1 LSRFGHAAVAILA
14 SVGVM
19 DRSATLFLAL
29 ATLALAH
36 AAHAQP
42 APTFQ
47 ARCGELRQA
56 MASLQGRE
64 EDELITI
71 EVVGPLAFLRDAG
84 GIVYLGLCGPP
95 DPRVL
100 CVTYETMGR
109 KLGDRVVVT
118 GSILPRGPDFIQLD
132 PCLHHEPTPEDKD

>member
-1 LSRFGHAAVAILA
+1 VVAILA
-14 SVGVM
+14 SVGAM
-19 DRSATLFLAL
+19 HRTALLLAL
-29 ATLALAH
+29 AVLAS
-36 AAHAQP
+36 AAAARAQP
-42 APTFQ
+42 APSFQ

-56 MASLQGRE
+56 MAGLNGRE

-71 EVVGPLAFLRDAG
+71 EVVGPLAFVRDAG

-100 CVTYETMGR
+100 CVTYETNGR

-118 GSILPRGPDFIQLD
+118 GSILPRGPDFVQLD
-132 PCLHHEPTPEDKD
+132 PCLHHEPGPDDKN

>member
-1 LSRFGHAAVAILA
+1 MLLLLLTTPAVVD
-14 SVGVM
+14 S
-19 DRSATLFLAL
+19 
-29 ATLALAH
+29 
-36 AAHAQP
+36 AHAQP

-56 MASLQGRE
+56 MAGLNGRE

-71 EVVGPLAFLRDAG
+71 EVVGPLAFVRDAG

-100 CVTYETMGR
+100 CVTYETNGR
-109 KLGDRVVVT
+109 KVGDRVVVT
-118 GSILPRGPDFIQLD
+118 GSILPRGPDFVQLD
-132 PCLHHEPTPEDKD
+132 PCLHHEPGPDDKN